1 MTTKF
6 DAYSSERTKVQQL
19 RHTPLA
25 IAGILTIAL
34 TGCSSAGD
42 DTAKS
47 SPAQGEVSAQAT
59 SVASAT
65 STEASTGIS
74 ASPAPEQTS
83 SSVAEATPQ
92 ESESAQPVHTY
103 SADTTTASSLSVVV
117 NKQNPLNPSTYA
129 PADLQPIGGVYLRAE
144 ASQAAQQMFADAAA
158 AGAPMTTLSGY
169 RSYETQQGTYASW
182 VAQYGTE
189 QADVASAR
197 PGYSEHQTGLAL
209 DIGNGGGC
217 DLQPC
222 FRDTATAI
230 WAAEHAHEYGFIVRY
245 PWMEHETTGYWYE
258 SWHLRYIG
266 KEQAKAYKESGAKTL
281 EEFYGLPAAPTY

>member
-1 MTTKF
+1 M
-6 DAYSSERTKVQQL
+6 QQL
-19 RHTPLA
+19 RHTPLV
-25 IAGILTIAL
+25 IAGLFMVAFV
-34 TGCSSAGD
+34 GCSSTEDSA
-42 DTAKS
+42 TS
-47 SPAQGEVSAQAT
+47 SPTQT
-59 SVASAT
+59 VASTASVQT
-65 STEASTGIS
+65 TSKSASISASTEASKN
-74 ASPAPEQTS
+74 AS
-83 SSVAEATPQ
+83 SSPVAGQDVSSAAVATPQ
-92 ESESAQPVHTY
+92 ESKSSQPVHAY
-103 SADTTTASSLSVVV
+103 SADTRTASSLSVIV
-117 NKQNPLNPSTYA
+117 NKQHPLNPPTYA
-129 PADLQPIGGVYLRAE
+129 PDDLQPFGSVYLRAE
-144 ASQAAQQMFADAAA
+144 AKQAAQQMFADAAA

-182 VAQYGTE
+182 VAQYGQE

-222 FRDTATAI
+222 FRDTAAAT
-230 WAAEHAHEYGFIVRY
+230 WVAEHAHQYGFIVRY

-266 KEQAKAYKESGAKTL
+266 KDQAKAYKESGAKTL